1 MNDARFSALRK
12 KILNHLK
19 ESLSPRLFAHCL
31 GVEAAAVQIAAASSN
46 HRLIKSCSIAGLLHD
61 ASKCLTLFEMQKAAA
76 VSGFKI
82 RAAILEKE
90 GLLHGHVS
98 AAIARSVFGISD
110 ARIISAIRH
119 HTLGRPEMNALE
131 KIIFISDYIEP
142 MRCFEGVETLRRK
155 VYEALFSGCLDRAL
169 LLVVRDKMRSLAM
182 LKIELEK
189 TLPEIE
195 KKLAEKLN
203 M

>member
-12 KILNHLK
+12 KIIKHLK
-19 ESLSPRLFAHCL
+19 ESLGPRLFAHCL

-46 HRLIKSCSIAGLLHD
+46 YRLIKSCCIAGLLHD

-76 VSGFKI
+76 ASGFKI
-82 RAAILEKE
+82 RPEVLEKE

-98 AAIARSVFGISD
+98 AAIARAVFGIAD

-142 MRCFEGVETLRRK
+142 TRNFEGIETLRRK
-155 VYEALFSGCLDRAL
+155 AYEAIFSGGLDRAL
-169 LLVVRDKMRSLAM
+169 LLVVRDKIRSLER
-182 LKIELEK
+182 LKIDIEK

-195 KKLAEKLN
+195 KNLAEKLN